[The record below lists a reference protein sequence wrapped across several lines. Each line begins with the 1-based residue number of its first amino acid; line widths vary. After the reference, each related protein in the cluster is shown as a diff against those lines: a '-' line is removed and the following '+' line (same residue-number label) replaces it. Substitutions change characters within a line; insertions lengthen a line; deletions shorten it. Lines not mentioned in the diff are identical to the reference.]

1 MQNKPLFVYEPMTR
15 TMRNR
20 VLYVLSLAA
29 VVGIIALIGYFVVL
43 HYPASQ
49 WYAFAAG
56 VALLLIPGRLQQI
69 YWKEYFRGQRL
80 QLKGQH
86 AEAMQQFEGF
96 LARLEKHPGLRHL
109 IWFSQWFY
117 TQNVEVMALNNMG
130 VSALWLEDEEK
141 AEALLNKAAKL
152 DPDSPLPYYNLAV
165 MHYALGDEASG
176 AKYLTKAKALGY
188 KESSLRSLAKL
199 ARDGDKSGKGKTKK
213 DKALPP
219 ASKA

>member
-1 MQNKPLFVYEPMTR
+1 MQNKGLFVYEPMTR

-29 VVGIIALIGYFVVL
+29 VVGIIALVGYFVVL
-43 HYPASQ
+43 HYPETQ

-56 VALLLIPGRLQQI
+56 VALLLIPGRLQQV
-69 YWKEYFRGQRL
+69 YWKEYFRGQQL

-96 LARLEKHPGLRHL
+96 LARLEKHPWLRHL

-117 TQNVEVMALNNMG
+117 TRNVEVMALNNMG
-130 VSALWLEDEEK
+130 VSALWLQDEEK

-165 MHYALGDEASG
+165 MHYALGDEAGG
-176 AKYLTKAKALGY
+176 AKNLTKAKALGY
-188 KESSLRSLAKL
+188 KQSSLVSLAKL
-199 ARDGDKSGKGKTKK
+199 ARTGDKSGKGKTKK

-219 ASKA
+219 ASNA